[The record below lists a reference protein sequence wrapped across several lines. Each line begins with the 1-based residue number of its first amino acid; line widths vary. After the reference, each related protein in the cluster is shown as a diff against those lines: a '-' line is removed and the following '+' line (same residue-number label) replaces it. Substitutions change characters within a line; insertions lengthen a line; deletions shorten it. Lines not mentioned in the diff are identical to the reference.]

1 MFTRWQPLG
10 DVRADMQR
18 LQNEVS
24 RLLGRFDLGDAV
36 AAVTGSE
43 YPALTVWEDVDNLY
57 VEAELPGLEL
67 DDLEI
72 FVSGSN
78 LLSIQGERKQPDAGS
93 GTWHRQERGFGKFSR
108 VYELPTE
115 VDADAVQATLK
126 DGVLNTTLPKR
137 AEAKP
142 RRISVK
148 AE

>member
-10 DVRADMQR
+10 DVRTDMQR

-72 FVSGSN
+72 YVSGGN
-78 LLSIQGERKQPDAGS
+78 LLSIQGERKQPEAGS

-115 VDADAVQATLK
+115 VDSDAVQATLK
-126 DGVLNTTLPKR
+126 DGVLNATLPKR

-142 RRISVK
+142 RRISVTT
-148 AE
+148 E

>member
-10 DVRADMQR
+10 DVRAEMQR
-18 LQNEVS
+18 LQHEMG
-24 RLLGRFDLGDAV
+24 RLLGRFDLSDAV

-43 YPALTVWEDVDNLY
+43 YPALNVWEDDDHVY

-67 DDLEI
+67 SDLEI
-72 FVSGSN
+72 FVSGAN
-78 LLSIQGERKQPDAGS
+78 LLSIQGERKQPAAGS

-108 VYELPTE
+108 AYELPTD
-115 VDADAVQATLK
+115 VDADAVHATLK
-126 DGVLNTTLPKR
+126 EGILTITLPKR

>member
-18 LQNEVS
+18 LQSEVS

-43 YPALTVWEDVDNLY
+43 YPALAVWEDVDNLY

-78 LLSIQGERKQPDAGS
+78 LLSIQGERKQPEAGS

-126 DGVLNTTLPKR
+126 DGVLNVTLPKR